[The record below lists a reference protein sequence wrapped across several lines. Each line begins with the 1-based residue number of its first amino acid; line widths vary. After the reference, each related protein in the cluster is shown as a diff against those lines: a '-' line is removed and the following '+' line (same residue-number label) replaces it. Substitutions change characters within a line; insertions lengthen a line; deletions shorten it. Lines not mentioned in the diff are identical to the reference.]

1 MVALAQLAEH
11 RIVAPKVVGS
21 SPIGHPTTWN
31 QPHLCTHRGFGQRR
45 IPADSNRPGRREP
58 EVGPFGSK
66 AMPLRRQPSGEGI

>member
-1 MVALAQLAEH
+1 
-11 RIVAPKVVGS
+11 
-21 SPIGHPTTWN
+21 
-31 QPHLCTHRGFGQRR
+31 LCTHRGFGQRR